1 MSLFGVSVLIY
12 NSIKRLDVLK
22 HISSGVKHYDI
33 MNEKK
38 KKILSEL
45 IEDSEREVKE
55 SKSKLLPLGIFF
67 TLGGII
73 SIITFFIE
81 ASYSDFD
88 EDFIAILLYYGLVGI
103 IGGPSIIIYYFKLK
117 HDIKKLNNTDE

>member
-1 MSLFGVSVLIY
+1 
-12 NSIKRLDVLK
+12 
-22 HISSGVKHYDI
+22 